1 MCAEWRE
8 AERLSGP
15 SLSTESSGAERLSGQ
30 ESHPLVSLGEMD
42 RRMKVAALPLART
55 LALAR
60 THMLHDAEVAESDCV
75 AWG

>member
-1 MCAEWRE
+1 MQVGITRHNS
-8 AERLSGP
+8 RL
-15 SLSTESSGAERLSGQ
+15 L
-30 ESHPLVSLGEMD
+30 SLGEMD

-75 AWG
+75 AWVS